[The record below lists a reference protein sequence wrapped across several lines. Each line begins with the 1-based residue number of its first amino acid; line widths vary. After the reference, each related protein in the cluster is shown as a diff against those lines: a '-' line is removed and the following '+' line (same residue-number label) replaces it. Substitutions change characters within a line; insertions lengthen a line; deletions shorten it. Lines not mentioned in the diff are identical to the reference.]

1 VLTANSGEPAL
12 GERLKAL
19 MASLPEGDTS
29 VGNVVDTLGMH
40 GLLLLTIMLTLVF
53 LIPVS
58 IPGVSTVFGAVI
70 LLIALA
76 RLTGR
81 PLWLPTFVSKR
92 PVAAQKLRDAL
103 ALSLVWVQ
111 RFERISRHGRLPRLV
126 NSRATQITA
135 NLGLILGAVL
145 LMAPL
150 GMVPFSNTL
159 PALGL
164 MGLSIG
170 LLQQDGVMVLLGHLA
185 NLLSIIYFAALFGGG
200 AAAMKWVV
208 G

>member
-1 VLTANSGEPAL
+1 MLTASSGELAL

-19 MASLPEGDTS
+19 MTSLPDGDTS
-29 VGNVVDTLGMH
+29 VGSVVDALGMH

-92 PVAAQKLRDAL
+92 PVSASRLRDSL

-111 RFERISRHGRLPRLV
+111 RFERISRHGRWPRLV
-126 NSRATQITA
+126 SSRATQITA
-135 NLGLILGAVL
+135 NLGLVLGAVL

-170 LLQQDGVMVLLGHLA
+170 LLQQDGVMVLLGHVS

-200 AAAMKWVV
+200 AAAMKWMV

>member
-1 VLTANSGEPAL
+1 MLTAKNGEPAL
-12 GERLKAL
+12 GERLTSL

-29 VGNVVDTLGMH
+29 VGTVVDTLGMH

-92 PVAAQKLRDAL
+92 PVAAARLRDAL

-111 RFERISRHGRLPRLV
+111 RFERISRHGRWPRLV
-126 NSRATQITA
+126 GSRATQLTA
-135 NLGLILGAVL
+135 NLGLVLGAVL

-150 GMVPFSNTL
+150 SLVPFSNTL

-200 AAAMKWVV
+200 AAAMQWMA